1 MFSDLKKGLFFV
13 KRCKKPAV
21 RLVFRGKAC
30 YFIPYNDEEKIIQND
45 MEKNDVRKHPV

>member
-1 MFSDLKKGLFFV
+1 MLSDLKKGLFFV

-30 YFIPYNDEEKIIQND
+30 YFILSTMKKTTQND